1 MHDWSDIVRPH
12 LAALQIDPAREAEIV
27 DEISQ
32 HLDQRYAELRARGAT
47 EEEARRVVIED
58 LREPDALS
66 MQMSR
71 LRQAHAPPPI
81 TPSTAGS
88 RMLGG
93 LWRDLHIAVRTL
105 RKTPVFTAAAVMTL
119 ALAIGTNAAIF
130 TLVDTVLLDPLP
142 YPNADRLVVI
152 KGSAPGTDFAPEF
165 NLAPEFLIEF
175 QEQADLLE
183 NVASYRF
190 NTYTLRA
197 GERSE
202 RVWMSMPSLS
212 LFETLGVTP
221 ELGRL
226 PTPEEGAQ
234 AAVISDR
241 TWRDWFGGDPNVI
254 GRSYSIAGA
263 MRTVVGVMPP
273 EFAFPSEDVAV
284 WFPSTF
290 DADGP
295 ITPGQF
301 GLPLVAR
308 VRPGVEEAALLA
320 QLDVIAGRLPEQYG
334 GGAAYSRII
343 DRLHSR
349 VVPLEQ
355 ELLGPLE
362 APLWILLGAMSI
374 LLVIACANVANLFL
388 ARGERQRR
396 ELAIRRAIG
405 APLGALIRRQLGET
419 MIVAVLGGALAVGV
433 AALMLPVIVTQGQ
446 SLASGP
452 FAVPRLNDAELSAT
466 TLLFTFAISVVAG
479 LACGVMPAARAAG
492 ANLAWLRDASRG
504 VTRRRHWTRDSLVVA
519 QAALALLLI
528 VGSGLLLRSFVELRN
543 VDPGYVTKDIFTFQM
558 APDRPQFD
566 GRSWSTFHHAFM
578 ERLRGL
584 PGVEKVGIVEAFP
597 LTEFPWT
604 QRFTLD
610 AQPGGA
616 PASEQ
621 SLNMTFTAGDYFEA
635 MGIELVRGRTFTQSE
650 QQQNPGHIVVSRS
663 TAQRLW
669 PGEDPIGKQITLNSF
684 GFRETVIGVVEDVRQ
699 LDVRNESGPDIYF
712 PLVAQQPERW
722 ALSSPG
728 YAVRA
733 SRAAGIEPEVRA
745 LLREVAPEAPM
756 YQVHTIEGLVADS
769 MAELSFTMIA
779 LALASGLALFLG
791 MVGLYG
797 ILSSAVAERRREIG
811 IRIALGA
818 APQRVR
824 RMVVAQGLRVVSFG
838 VLAGLV
844 GAVLSVRVLEGLLY
858 GVAPLDTATLA
869 VTSLLM
875 LIVGVAAS
883 WIPAY
888 RASSVDPVETL
899 AES

>member
-1 MHDWSDIVRPH
+1 MKATRRS
-12 LAALQIDPAREAEIV
+12 AG
-27 DEISQ
+27 
-32 HLDQRYAELRARGAT
+32 GAWNWMN
-47 EEEARRVVIED
+47 
-58 LREPDALS
+58 DALS
-66 MQMSR
+66 EF
-71 LRQAHAPPPI
+71 RQALRALAKGPAF
-81 TPSTAGS
+81 TVTAVGT
-88 RMLGG
+88 LG
-93 LWRDLHIAVRTL
+93 
-105 RKTPVFTAAAVMTL
+105 
-119 ALAIGTNAAIF
+119 LAIGANAAIF
-130 TLVDTVLLDPLP
+130 TLLDTVLLDPLP

-152 KGSAPGTDFAPEF
+152 KGAAPGTDFPAEF
-165 NLAPEFLIEF
+165 NLAPEFLMEF
-175 QEQADLLE
+175 EKQADLLE

-197 GERSE
+197 GDRSE

-212 LFETLGVTP
+212 LFETLGVAP

-226 PTPEEGAQ
+226 PTPEEGSQ
-234 AAVISDR
+234 TAVISHR
-241 TWRDWFGGDPNVI
+241 IWQDWFGGDPSVI

-263 MRTVVGVMPP
+263 MRTVVGVMPG
-273 EFAFPSEDVAV
+273 EFDFPSEDIAV
-284 WFPSTF
+284 WFPTNF
-290 DADGP
+290 ADTP

-308 VRPGVEEAALLA
+308 VRPGVEPAALLA
-320 QLDVIAGRLPEQYG
+320 QLDIIASRLPEQYG

-343 DRLHSR
+343 DRLYSR
-349 VVPLEQ
+349 VVPLKE

-388 ARGERQRR
+388 GRGERRR
-396 ELAIRRAIG
+396 HELAVRRAIG
-405 APLGALIRRQLGET
+405 APVSALIRRQLGEA
-419 MIVAVLGGALAVGV
+419 MIVAILAGGLAVGV
-433 AALMLPVIVTQGQ
+433 GALMLPVIVTQGQ
-446 SLASGP
+446 ALASGP
-452 FAVPRLNDAELSAT
+452 FAVPRLNNAELSGT
-466 TLLFTFAISVVAG
+466 TIVFSFVLSVVAG
-479 LACGVMPAARAAG
+479 LACGIMPAARAAR

-504 VTRRRHWTRDSLVVA
+504 ATRGRHWPRDGLVVA

-543 VDPGYVTKDIFTFQM
+543 VDTGYVTKDVFTFQM
-558 APDRPQFD
+558 AADRPGFD
-566 GRSWSTFHHAFM
+566 GASWSAFHHAFM

-597 LTEFPWT
+597 LTEFTWS
-604 QRFTLD
+604 QRFTID

-635 MGIELVRGRTFTQSE
+635 MGIELVRGRTFTEAE
-650 QQQNPGHIVVSRS
+650 QQQNPGHVIVSRA
-663 TAQRLW
+663 TAERIW
-669 PGEDPIGKQITLNSF
+669 PGEDAIGKELTLNSF

-699 LDVRNESGPDIYF
+699 LEVRDETGPNIYF
-712 PLVAQQPERW
+712 PLVAQQPARW
-722 ALSSPG
+722 ALNSPG
-728 YAVRA
+728 YVVRT
-733 SRAAGIEPEVRA
+733 SRAASIEPEVRA

-756 YQVHTIEGLVADS
+756 YQVHTIEELVAGS

-797 ILSSAVAERRREIG
+797 ILSSMVAERTREIG

-818 APQRVR
+818 APARVR
-824 RMVVAQGLRVVSFG
+824 RMVVAQGLRVVTFG
-838 VLAGLV
+838 VVVGLL
-844 GAVLSVRVLEGLLY
+844 GAMLSARMLEGLLY
-858 GVAPLDTATLA
+858 GVDALDPTTLVA
-869 VTSLLM
+869 TSLLM
-875 LIVGVAAS
+875 LLVGVAAS